1 VIDGEIKK
9 WDISTPTKV
18 EGKPTKFG
26 TSCHVILPK
35 EWLKKV
41 VVTVTKET
49 WEKLQHEVDTK

>member
-1 VIDGEIKK
+1 MKLRSK
-9 WDISTPTKV
+9 WDIVTPTKV

-49 WEKLQHEVDTK
+49 WDEMSYRNDSQSD

>member
-1 VIDGEIKK
+1 MKLRSK
-9 WDISTPTKV
+9 WDIVEPTKV

-41 VVTVTKET
+41 VVTVTEET
-49 WEKLQHEVDTK
+49 WEELQHEVDTK

>member
-1 VIDGEIKK
+1 VIENEVKK
-9 WDISTPTKV
+9 QVGYRNAYEV

-49 WEKLQHEVDTK
+49 WEELHDTK

>member
-41 VVTVTKET
+41 VVTVTKER
-49 WEKLQHEVDTK
+49 WEELHDTK